1 MAYAVEHSGKRRAQ
15 ALVAVG
21 ALHGA
26 AIWAIVSGF
35 AGGVMNVVRDSLVA
49 QQWRDEV
56 KITPVAPPPPE
67 RERARDAKETEVTAP
82 DSTIRLATVDD
93 AFVIKPADPGPVLPF
108 EGEAIKPV
116 EVTPSPSPT
125 FVARAAVP
133 KGAPGAW
140 VSDRD
145 YPTAAIRE
153 ERQGVTRFRLG
164 IGPDGRVTSCEVTG
178 SSGSADLDAATC
190 AKVSA
195 RARFVPALGS
205 DGMPASGSYA
215 GAIRWVLP

>member
-21 ALHGA
+21 ALHGV

-35 AGGVMNVVRDSLVA
+35 AGGVMNAVRDSLVA
-49 QQWRDEV
+49 QQWQDEV

-67 RERARDAKETEVTAP
+67 REKARAAKDTQVTAP
-82 DSTIRLATVDD
+82 DSTIKLATVDD
-93 AFVIKPADPGPVLPF
+93 SVVIKPADPGPVLPF
-108 EGEAIKPV
+108 EGEVIKPV
-116 EVTPSPSPT
+116 EVTPSPSPS
-125 FVARAAVP
+125 FVARAAMP
-133 KGAPGAW
+133 KGAPGSW

-145 YPTAAIRE
+145 YPTAVIRE
-153 ERQGVTRFRLG
+153 ERQGVTRFALR

-195 RARFVPALGS
+195 RARFVPARGADVRPGS
-205 DGMPASGSYA
+205 GRLA
-215 GAIRWVLP
+215 GAIRGVRP

>member
-21 ALHGA
+21 ALHGV

-49 QQWRDEV
+49 QQWKDEV
-56 KITPVAPPPPE
+56 KITPVAPPPPQ
-67 RERARDAKETEVTAP
+67 REKAKASKQAEATAP
-82 DSTIRLATVDD
+82 DSTIRLATADEG
-93 AFVIKPADPGPVLPF
+93 FVIKPADPGPVLPF
-108 EGEAIKPV
+108 EGEVIRDV
-116 EVTPSPSPT
+116 EVTPSPSPRPSPS
-125 FVARAAVP
+125 FIARAAVP

-140 VSDRD
+140 VSNRD

-153 ERQGVTRFRLG
+153 ERQGVTRFALR

-178 SSGSADLDAATC
+178 
-190 AKVSA
+190 
-195 RARFVPALGS
+195 
-205 DGMPASGSYA
+205 
-215 GAIRWVLP
+215 